1 MVSLLQQPQAF
12 ALPAD
17 GWYHISAVGEFPH
30 NPTGLVQVIDRDSLA
45 AIVQQFA
52 EVAGKPNFPGVL
64 IDFDHSS
71 LDLDKPTEAAGWIVG
86 LQERP
91 NGLWAKVRWSDRG
104 EEAVRGGRYRFV
116 SPVWRQEECLKL
128 GENRIRPTR
137 LYNCALTND
146 PNIRGMVPL
155 ANSARPLS
163 DEQRKAIFAKSG
175 RGGGFRSKRDSD
187 ARIAELR
194 RQRDEIESLRTPP
207 PEAKDFDL
215 VNLRQM
221 KTTMLRAGQEL
232 NDITA
237 ALARAAETNR
247 AKKQDIQALKR
258 QIREQYKDP
267 AARKRA
273 LERQMA
279 GFEKDHAR
287 ATQDW
292 EEYNRQIDAQ
302 VRRIDAKIREEEIV
316 GEENNRAAESR
327 EARASREE
335 EERARKAEIAAE
347 KEQRRLLERAAQ
359 EQARQERAEARK
371 AVAQDPARLYRS
383 ELVKRRT
390 YWEAL
395 KRGDTDQ
402 ARRMYPQ
409 ADHDRNLKD
418 LDTLRPKSGS
428 KMQEA
433 VFDGAFAKLK
443 YEAP

>member
-1 MVSLLQQPQAF
+1 
-12 ALPAD
+12 
-17 GWYHISAVGEFPH
+17 
-30 NPTGLVQVIDRDSLA
+30 
-45 AIVQQFA
+45 
-52 EVAGKPNFPGVL
+52 
-64 IDFDHSS
+64 
-71 LDLDKPTEAAGWIVG
+71 
-86 LQERP
+86 
-91 NGLWAKVRWSDRG
+91 
-104 EEAVRGGRYRFV
+104 
-116 SPVWRQEECLKL
+116 
-128 GENRIRPTR
+128 
-137 LYNCALTND
+137 
-146 PNIRGMVPL
+146 MVPL

-163 DEQRKAIFAKSG
+163 DEQRKAIFAKS
-175 RGGGFRSKRDSD
+175 RGGGYRSKRDSD
-187 ARIAELR
+187 QRIAELR

-207 PEAKDFDL
+207 PEAKDFEQ
-215 VNLRQM
+215 VNLR
-221 KTTMLRAGQEL
+221 KLKETMLRAGQEL

-237 ALARAAETNR
+237 TLARAAETNR
-247 AKKQDIQALKR
+247 AKRQDINALKR

-287 ATQDW
+287 AMKDW
-292 EEYNRQIDAQ
+292 EAYNDQINAQ

-316 GEENNRAAESR
+316 DDENDRAAETR
-327 EARASREE
+327 EARAQREE

-371 AVAQDPARLYRS
+371 AVEQDPARLYRS

-418 LDTLRPKSGS
+418 LETIRPKSGS